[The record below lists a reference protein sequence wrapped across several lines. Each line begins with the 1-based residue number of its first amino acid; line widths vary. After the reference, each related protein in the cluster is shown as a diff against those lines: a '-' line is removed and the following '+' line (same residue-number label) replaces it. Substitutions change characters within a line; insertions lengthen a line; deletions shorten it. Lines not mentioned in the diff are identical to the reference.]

1 MPSEIESVCVCV
13 VVSGSKLTRY
23 RAKDSKKKMIPEK
36 NSKEVEEDDDDDE

>member
-1 MPSEIESVCVCV
+1 MCV

-36 NSKEVEEDDDDDE
+36 NSKEVENDDE